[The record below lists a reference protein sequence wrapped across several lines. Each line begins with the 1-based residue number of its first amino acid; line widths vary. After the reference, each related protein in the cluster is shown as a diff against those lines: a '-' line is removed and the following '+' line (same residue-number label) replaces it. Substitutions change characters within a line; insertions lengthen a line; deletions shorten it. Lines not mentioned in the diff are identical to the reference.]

1 MLEDGCENL
10 SRDIPRSIDEIEAK
24 WPGAEPE
31 FDTGWRLDMDANR
44 AFELLGRL
52 AFTRMSGTD
61 EELKAA
67 QILAQEAQ
75 AGGR

>member
-1 MLEDGCENL
+1 
-10 SRDIPRSIDEIEAK
+10 
-24 WPGAEPE
+24 
-31 FDTGWRLDMDANR
+31 MDANR

-75 AGGR
+75 AVA

>member
-1 MLEDGCENL
+1 
-10 SRDIPRSIDEIEAK
+10 
-24 WPGAEPE
+24 
-31 FDTGWRLDMDANR
+31 MDANR

-75 AGGR
+75 AVGVEHEIEPFTVRDGVVERATVEVLEPYRQT